1 MAELV
6 LGPALR
12 YVSQT
17 EATVWV
23 ETDEPCTVEVLGHQT
38 RTFAVE
44 RHHYALARIEGL
56 PPGSATP
63 YEVRLDGAR
72 AWPPADDP
80 FPPCAIRTLPAGE
93 PVRLAFGSCRV
104 AAPHEPPY
112 TLAHDADPDGFEVDA
127 LYALARRM
135 LREPPERWPH
145 AMLWLGDQIYVDEGA
160 PDTRRRIAARRD
172 TRRPPGTEVAD
183 FEEYTWLYHEA
194 WSEPTIRWFLSTVS
208 SSMIWDDHDVHDDWN
223 TSLAWTRRMRR
234 QPWWDRRLVGAIMSY
249 WVYQHIGNLAPPE
262 LDADDCYRRVIA
274 AEDATEALSDFALQ
288 AEREV
293 EGTRWSYHRD
303 LGGARLV
310 VMDSRAGRVLKP
322 DRRTMFDDQEWDWI
336 RRQASGAFD
345 HLLLGTSL
353 PWLLLPAMHHVEA
366 WDEAVAEGAWG
377 RRAAGVGERLRE
389 AQDLEHWAAFGKS
402 FAELTELVGEVAT
415 GRRGGAPAS
424 VVALSGD
431 VHHAYLVEAAFRDD
445 DPPRAPVW
453 QAVCSPVRNP
463 LTHLE
468 RRAIR
473 LGATRPVAATAR
485 LLARA
490 ARVRRPAI
498 RWRLAA
504 GPWFDNEIAT
514 LTIDGRHLE
523 VAFERAL
530 EGDDPTE
537 PVLETVYERRLA

>member
-23 ETDEPCTVEVLGHQT
+23 ETDGPCTVEVLGHEA

-44 RHHYALARIEGL
+44 GHHYALVRIEGL
-56 PPGSATP
+56 DPGSLSP
-63 YEVRLDGAR
+63 YEVRIDGTR
-72 AWPPADDP
+72 AWPPPGDP
-80 FPPCAIRTLPAGE
+80 FPQCAIRTLPAEG

-104 AAPHEPPY
+104 AVPHEPPF
-112 TLAHDADPDGFEVDA
+112 TLPHDEDPNGFEVDA

-160 PDTRRRIAARRD
+160 PATRRRIAARRD
-172 TRRPPGTEVAD
+172 VDRPPGTEVAD

-194 WSEPTIRWFLSTVS
+194 WSEPATRWFLSTVS
-208 SSMIWDDHDVHDDWN
+208 TSMIWDDHDVHDDWN

-234 QPWWDRRLVGAIMSY
+234 EPWWDRRLVGAIMSY
-249 WVYQHIGNLAPPE
+249 WVYQHIGNLAPQE
-262 LDADDCYRRVIA
+262 LDADDCYRHVA
-274 AEDATEALSDFALQ
+274 AADDATEALSDFARR

-293 EGTRWSYHRD
+293 GGTRWSYHRD

-322 DRRTMFDDQEWDWI
+322 DRRTMFDDHEWEWI
-336 RRQASGAFD
+336 RQRASGDFD

-377 RRAAGVGERLRE
+377 KRAARVGERLRE
-389 AQDLEHWAAFGKS
+389 GLDLEHWAAFGKS
-402 FAELTELVGEVAT
+402 FAEVTELVADVAA
-415 GRRGGAPAS
+415 GRRGGSPAP

-431 VHHAYLVEAAFRDD
+431 VHHAYLVDVTFPADGQ
-445 DPPRAPVW
+445 PRAPVW

-463 LTHLE
+463 LTHRE

-473 LGATRPVAATAR
+473 FGTTRPARVAAR

-490 ARVRRPAI
+490 AGVPDPAI
-498 RWRLAA
+498 HWRLAG

-514 LTIDGRHLE
+514 LTIDGRRLDVSFDRA
-523 VAFERAL
+523 VA
-530 EGDDPTE
+530 GDYPSD

>member
-23 ETDEPCTVEVLGHQT
+23 ETDGPCAVEVLGHEA

-44 RHHYALARIEGL
+44 RHHYALVRIEGL
-56 PPGSATP
+56 DPASVTP
-63 YEVRLDGAR
+63 YEVRLDDSR
-72 AWPPADDP
+72 VWPRPGDP
-80 FPPCAIRTLPAGE
+80 FPPCAIRTLPARG

-104 AAPHEPPY
+104 AAPQEPPY
-112 TLAHDADPDGFEVDA
+112 TLPHDEDPNGFETDA

-135 LREPPERWPH
+135 LREPSERWPH
-145 AMLWLGDQIYVDEGA
+145 ALLWLGDQIYVDEGA
-160 PDTRRRIAARRD
+160 PATRRRIAARRD
-172 TRRPPGTEVAD
+172 VSRPPGTEVAD

-208 SSMIWDDHDVHDDWN
+208 GSMIWDDHDVHDDWN
-223 TSLAWTRRMRR
+223 TSLAWTERMRQ

-249 WVYQHIGNLAPPE
+249 WVYQHIGNLAPQE
-262 LDADDCYRRVIA
+262 LDADECYRHVTA
-274 AEDATEALSDFALQ
+274 NQDATEALADFARR

-322 DRRTMFDDQEWDWI
+322 DRRTMFDDQEWGWI
-336 RRQASGAFD
+336 REQASGDFD

-353 PWLLLPAMHHVEA
+353 PWLLLPSMHHVEA

-377 RRAAGVGERLRE
+377 GRAARVGERLRE
-389 AQDLEHWAAFGKS
+389 SYDLEHWAAFGKS
-402 FAELTELVGEVAT
+402 FAEVTDLVGEVAA
-415 GRRGGAPAS
+415 GRRGGAPGS

-431 VHHAYLVEAAFRDD
+431 VHHAYLVEAAFPGGRH
-445 DPPRAPVW
+445 APVW

-463 LTHLE
+463 LTHRE

-473 LGATRPVAATAR
+473 LGTTRPVGAIAR
-485 LLARA
+485 RLARA
-490 ARVRRPAI
+490 ARVPDPGI
-498 RWRLAA
+498 RWRLSA

-514 LTIDGRHLE
+514 LTINGRRLD
-523 VAFERAL
+523 VAFERAVPGN
-530 EGDDPTE
+530 EPTE
-537 PVLETVYERRLA
+537 PTLETVYEGRLA